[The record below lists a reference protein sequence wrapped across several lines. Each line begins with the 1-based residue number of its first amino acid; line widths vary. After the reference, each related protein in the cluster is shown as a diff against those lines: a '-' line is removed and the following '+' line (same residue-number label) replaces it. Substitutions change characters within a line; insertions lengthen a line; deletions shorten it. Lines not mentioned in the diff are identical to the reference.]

1 MERGLLW
8 LPLLAAFIGLAWAGW
23 HEFQKVQA
31 YEAWA
36 AEFDRSKYD
45 ILAVLGQRGDHLTW
59 GRPTRRGPIA
69 TTTLSLHKI
78 TTLQLEINGQPVAD
92 DDLTNQGL
100 PTKGKIELAL
110 ATDSGETYR
119 IPFTDSDLAR
129 RWEKALHQSLQALKS
144 ASA

>member
-8 LPLLAAFIGLAWAGW
+8 LPLLAVFVGLAWAGW

-36 AEFDRSKYD
+36 TGFDRSKYD
-45 ILAVLGQRGDHLTW
+45 IRAMLGQRGDDLTW
-59 GRPTRRGPIA
+59 GRPTRQGPIDL
-69 TTTLSLHKI
+69 TTLSLRQV
-78 TTLQLEINGQPVAD
+78 TALQLEVNGQPVAEE
-92 DDLTNQGL
+92 TPPNQ
-100 PTKGKIELAL
+100 GKIELAL
-110 ATDSGETYR
+110 VTASGETYR
-119 IPFTDSDLAR
+119 IPFTDGDLAR

>member
-8 LPLLAAFIGLAWAGW
+8 LPLLAVFISLAWAGW

-36 AEFDRSKYD
+36 QGFDRSKYD
-45 ILAVLGQRGDHLTW
+45 IKAMLGQRGNDLTW
-59 GRPTRRGPIA
+59 GRPTRQGPVDL
-69 TTTLSLHKI
+69 TTLSLHEV
-78 TTLQLEINGQPVAD
+78 TSLQVEINGQPSVDNGATAGTV
-92 DDLTNQGL
+92 LA
-100 PTKGKIELAL
+100 KGSVELAI
-110 ATDSGETYR
+110 ATHSGKTYR
-119 IPFTDSDLAR
+119 IPFTDGDLAH

>member
-8 LPLLAAFIGLAWAGW
+8 LPLLAVFIGLAWAGW
-23 HEFQKVQA
+23 HEYQKVQA

-45 ILAVLGQRGDHLTW
+45 IKAMLGQRGDDLTW
-59 GRPTRRGPIA
+59 GRPTRQGPIDL
-69 TTTLSLHKI
+69 TTLSLQAI
-78 TTLQLEINGQPVAD
+78 TGLRLEIDGRPMVDEAQPA
-92 DDLTNQGL
+92 
-100 PTKGKIELAL
+100 KGKVELAL
-110 ATDSGETYR
+110 ATTSGETYR
-119 IPFTDSDLAR
+119 IPFTDSDLAL

>member
-8 LPLLAAFIGLAWAGW
+8 LPLLAVFLGLAWAGR

-36 AEFDRSKYD
+36 TGFDRSKYD
-45 ILAVLGQRGDHLTW
+45 IRSMLGQRGDDLTW
-59 GRPTRRGPIA
+59 GRPTRQGPIDL
-69 TTTLSLHKI
+69 TTLSLQQV
-78 TTLQLEINGQPVAD
+78 TTLQLEINGEVVPAD
-92 DDLTNQGL
+92 QASPTGKSVELT
-100 PTKGKIELAL
+100 L
-110 ATDSGETYR
+110 ATASGETYR
-119 IPFTDSDLAR
+119 IPFTDGDLAQ

>member
-8 LPLLAAFIGLAWAGW
+8 LPLLGVFIGLAWAGW

-36 AEFDRSKYD
+36 TEFDRSKYD
-45 ILAVLGQRGDHLTW
+45 IKSVLGQQGSKLTW
-59 GRPTRRGPIA
+59 GRPTRQGPIDLTA
-69 TTTLSLHKI
+69 LSLHEVA
-78 TTLQLEINGQPVAD
+78 TLQLEVDGQPVAAD
-92 DDLTNQGL
+92 QVP
-100 PTKGKIELAL
+100 PTRGKVNLVVGTA
-110 ATDSGETYR
+110 AGKTYR

>member
-8 LPLLAAFIGLAWAGW
+8 LPLLGVFIGLAWAGW

-36 AEFDRSKYD
+36 TGFDRSKYD
-45 ILAVLGQRGDHLTW
+45 IRSMLGQRGDDLTW
-59 GRPTRRGPIA
+59 GRPTRRGAIDL
-69 TTTLSLHKI
+69 TTLSLRQV
-78 TTLQLEINGQPVAD
+78 TSLQLEIDGEAAPPEPAPLTGKSVA
-92 DDLTNQGL
+92 
-100 PTKGKIELAL
+100 LAL
-110 ATDSGETYR
+110 VTASGTTYR
-119 IPFTDSDLAR
+119 IPFTDGDLAR

>member
-36 AEFDRSKYD
+36 TGFDRSKYD
-45 ILAVLGQRGDHLTW
+45 ILAILGQRGEHLTW
-59 GRPTRRGPIA
+59 GRPTRRGPIDLI
-69 TTTLSLHKI
+69 TLPLHKI
-78 TTLQLEINGQPVAD
+78 ATLQLQVNGQPVAD
-92 DDLTNQGL
+92 GDL
-100 PTKGKIELAL
+100 PAKGKVELTL
-110 ATDSGETYR
+110 TTDGGDTYS

>member
-8 LPLLAAFIGLAWAGW
+8 LPLLAVFIGLAWAGW
-23 HEFQKVQA
+23 HEYQKVQA

-45 ILAVLGQRGDHLTW
+45 IKAMLGQRGDNLTW
-59 GRPTRRGPIA
+59 GRPTRQGPIDL
-69 TTTLSLHKI
+69 TTLSLQSV
-78 TTLQLEINGQPVAD
+78 TELRLEINGQPVIDEA
-92 DDLTNQGL
+92 Q
-100 PTKGKIELAL
+100 PTKGIVELAV
-110 ATDSGETYR
+110 ATASGETYR
-119 IPFTDSDLAR
+119 IPFTDSELAL

>member
-8 LPLLAAFIGLAWAGW
+8 LPLLGVFIGLAWAGW

-36 AEFDRSKYD
+36 TAFDRSKYD
-45 ILAVLGQRGDHLTW
+45 IRSMLGQRGDELTW
-59 GRPTRRGPIA
+59 GRPTRKGPIDL
-69 TTTLSLHKI
+69 TTLSLQQV
-78 TTLQLEINGQPVAD
+78 TALQLEVNGESVPAD
-92 DDLTNQGL
+92 QAS
-100 PTKGKIELAL
+100 PTGKLVELAL
-110 ATDSGETYR
+110 ATASGETYR
-119 IPFTDSDLAR
+119 IPFTDGDLAR

>member
-8 LPLLAAFIGLAWAGW
+8 LPLLAVFIGLAWAGW
-23 HEFQKVQA
+23 HEYQKVQA

-45 ILAVLGQRGDHLTW
+45 IKAILGQRGDNLTW
-59 GRPTRRGPIA
+59 GRPTRQGPIDL
-69 TTTLSLHKI
+69 TTLA
-78 TTLQLEINGQPVAD
+78 LQSIAALRLEINGQPVVDEAR
-92 DDLTNQGL
+92 
-100 PTKGKIELAL
+100 PTKGTVELAVS
-110 ATDSGETYR
+110 TISGETYR
-119 IPFTDSDLAR
+119 IPFTDRELAQ